1 MNISHMRKIVV
12 SGGVSALA
20 AFPLSIGFALI
31 AGVPPAMMVAAS
43 IYAGVF
49 SAIFS
54 CRYGVGGPNAATA
67 FMTGAA
73 LMPFAPPESS
83 LYLGYVFTLCLLV
96 GVYQLIFA
104 AILRKVDILDYVS
117 TTVIDGVI
125 FGVGATFVLG
135 SIWMTFGLAQPGG
148 FQWTVF
154 HALMS
159 VDRVLDGSAPKG
171 SAIVGICTVVA
182 GLAAMRVPR
191 VKRYA
196 VLIGI
201 GAGCLAALVVGG
213 PMEQVGWVSPDLLA
227 PSLPDLRQVSW
238 PVVFNLAG
246 GPAFAVALVGTLQ
259 SLTAAK
265 TIRDPDEA
273 FRPARETANQGMQHL
288 FMAFFSGAPV
298 AISYNKSTLKQALGG
313 GWDSHLANVV
323 ATLGMV
329 YLLGDWVARIPLAAL
344 GGGLVLVGLGMMAP
358 EKYRRHARHGR
369 LRKWLFIL
377 PAASA
382 ILLDV
387 QTAAYLG
394 VTLSVVAHLAGLST
408 LSMEIFRT
416 GATVTAKLK
425 GVLFYVSSTRLER
438 EVLRLLA
445 DADKEGLHDA
455 EKLVLDFC
463 EVKILTLDHI
473 GFSWVGR
480 LATPVVV
487 RARPEQRELV
497 GLVLESEGI
506 ADKVTMEFAVRKGD
520 RTPVSENPH
529 PETVSTRVAGPA

>member
-1 MNISHMRKIVV
+1 MTFKHLRKIVV
-12 SGGVSALA
+12 SGSVSALA

-31 AGVPPAMMVAAS
+31 AGVPPSVMVATS
-43 IYAGVF
+43 LYAGVF
-49 SAIFS
+49 SAIFGS
-54 CRYGVGGPNAATA
+54 RYGVGGPNAATSV
-67 FMTGAA
+67 MTGAA

-83 LYLGYVFTLCLLV
+83 LYMGYVFTLCLLI
-96 GVYQLIFA
+96 GIYQLIFS

-125 FGVGATFVLG
+125 FGVGTTFVL
-135 SIWMTFGLAQPGG
+135 SSLWMALGLAQPGG
-148 FQWTVF
+148 FQWTLF

-159 VDRVLDGSAPKG
+159 LDRLLDGSAPTG
-171 SAIVGICTVVA
+171 SVIVGLATLICGV
-182 GLAAMRVPR
+182 AAMNFPPTR
-191 VKRYA
+191 RYA

-201 GAGCLAALVVGG
+201 AMGCLATVFATG
-213 PMEQVGWVSPDLLA
+213 PMEQVGWVAPDLFS

-259 SLTAAK
+259 SLTAAN
-265 TIRDPDEA
+265 TIRDGDEP
-273 FRPARETANQGMQHL
+273 FHPVRETANQGMQHL

-313 GWDSHLANVV
+313 GWDSHLANVA
-323 ATLGMV
+323 ATLAMV
-329 YLLGDWVARIPLAAL
+329 YLFEDWVARIPLAAL
-344 GGGLVLVGLGMMAP
+344 GGGLIVVGLGMMAP
-358 EKYRRHARHGR
+358 EKYRKHARHGA

-377 PAASA
+377 PAASS

-394 VTLSVVAHLAGLST
+394 ITLSVVAHLAGLST
-408 LSMEIFRT
+408 LNMDIFRT
-416 GATVTAKLK
+416 GATVTVKLK

-445 DADKEGLHDA
+445 DADREGLHDT
-455 EKLVLDFC
+455 EKLVLDFT

-473 GFSWVGR
+473 GLSWVGR
-480 LATPVVV
+480 LEIPVVV
-487 RARPEQRELV
+487 RTRPAQRDE
-497 GLVLESEGI
+497 VLRVLAAEGI
-506 ADKVTMEFAVRKGD
+506 GDRVASESAVRVND
-520 RTPVSENPH
+520 RADLAL
-529 PETVSTRVAGPA
+529 STER